1 MKWHKKHH
9 YIYVEKDKQN
19 TQTSNFGENL
29 SLLEKLIE
37 TLGFAHGALDVER
50 AYVLPVLLQ

>member
-1 MKWHKKHH
+1 M
-9 YIYVEKDKQN
+9 
-19 TQTSNFGENL
+19 
-29 SLLEKLIE
+29 SLLESLIE